1 MAVTARAN
9 ASSEN
14 HRRDI
19 TRAEDLSEP
28 FEDLVCHAALAVLAP
43 VGSWRRAE
51 PLHEVWACGVGV
63 AQPLIKSLRRS
74 QQVATVGDL
83 ARQRENLY
91 ALARPSASNQ
101 EDRVIEKT
109 IDFLRILDEL
119 IDEAASA
126 VIETSKKQ
134 LLTYADS
141 APLSHGNL
149 KRSSRAAKPTSAP
162 ENDQAFVSLGKSR
175 RRQLEF
181 IERARL
187 KATSESSE
195 KALANERWK
204 RTSGARE
211 ARQGEQGMAYRVR
224 PRLSPLRSFGAK

>member
-1 MAVTARAN
+1 MRTKQALDPRPHAKQPFTDSRKQYKKTADGETGVVN
-9 ASSEN
+9 AE
-14 HRRDI
+14 I
-19 TRAEDLSEP
+19 
-28 FEDLVCHAALAVLAP
+28 
-43 VGSWRRAE
+43 
-51 PLHEVWACGVGV
+51 
-63 AQPLIKSLRRS
+63 
-74 QQVATVGDL
+74 
-83 ARQRENLY
+83 
-91 ALARPSASNQ
+91 
-101 EDRVIEKT
+101 
-109 IDFLRILDEL
+109 DEL
-119 IDEAASA
+119 IDEAALA

-211 ARQGEQGMAYRVR
+211 ARQGEKGMAYRVR